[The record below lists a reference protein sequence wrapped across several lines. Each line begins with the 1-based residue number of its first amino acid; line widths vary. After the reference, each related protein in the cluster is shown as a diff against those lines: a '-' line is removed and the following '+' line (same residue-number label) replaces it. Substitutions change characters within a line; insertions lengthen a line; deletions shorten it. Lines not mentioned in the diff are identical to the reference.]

1 MPYFDVNVFGTTHA
15 QHDLDLITFN
25 LHVMKVDS
33 DISPTNF
40 DMFISFYAFPFN
52 FDVGTRLIGFYPTSS
67 LANSTP
73 ELTNRF
79 DVSKPQVIHI
89 TAATPDNPIALYD
102 CNPGTYLIGSCNPS
116 IPIPLI
122 SPCPNPED
130 IRLFSGTFC
139 VPYAGSG
146 LDDSWTDMVNS
157 TTGNKSLTPAPGRNF
172 ILPIDI
178 TIIADGCVYRNK
190 RFTANIYNEYMYPYS
205 VTEDPTHPY
214 GNVDCLS
221 NPRFY
226 PIGFRDKVRVN

>member
-1 MPYFDVNVFGTTHA
+1 MPYFDVNIFGTSHG
-15 QHDLDLITFN
+15 QVDSDLFTFN
-25 LHVMKVDS
+25 LHILQVES

-52 FDVGTRLIGFYPTSS
+52 FERGTQLKAVYLTPTAQELI
-67 LANSTP
+67 
-73 ELTNRF
+73 NRF

-102 CNPGTYLIGSCNPS
+102 CDPGNYRTSSCTTRQLAQLPFS
-116 IPIPLI
+116 LI

-139 VPYAGSG
+139 VPYDVSG

-157 TTGNKSLTPAPGRNF
+157 TTGNKSLTPAVGPNF

-178 TIIADGCVYRNK
+178 TIIADGCAYRNK
-190 RFTANIYNEYMYPYS
+190 RATANIYTNYSTSYS
-205 VTEDPTHPY
+205 VTDPIHPY
-214 GNVDCLS
+214 GNVDCSS
-221 NPRFY
+221 NPNFY